1 MQNRKKKKK
10 KREGKNPHAKFYVI
24 RYVEKSGNL

>member
-1 MQNRKKKKK
+1 MQNRKKKN